1 MSLLYQKHAS
11 RPLTLDNRVEPE
23 LYRDVFP
30 YTHVSRIEFDDTF
43 LVPRPADPMFIT
55 DTTFRDGQ
63 QARPPYTVK
72 QIARIYDLLHKL
84 GGKSGLIQASEFF
97 MYSPK
102 DRKAIEV
109 CRSRGYRFPRVT
121 GWIRANMDDLKIAH
135 DMEFD
140 EVGLLTS
147 MSDYHIFLK
156 LGKTREQAMNDY
168 LKVVTK
174 ALEWGIVPR
183 CHFED
188 VTRADIYGFCLPFA
202 RKLME
207 LSHEASMPIKIRL
220 CDTMGYGVPFPGAA
234 LPRSVQRIVRAFT
247 DEAGVPG
254 AWLEWHG
261 HNDFH
266 KVLVNGVTAWLYG
279 CGGVNGTLMGFG
291 ERTGNAPLE
300 ALVIDYISLTGNDE
314 AADPTVITEIAQYF
328 EKELDY
334 RIPDN
339 YPFAG
344 KDFNA
349 TSAGI
354 HVDGLAKNEEIYNI
368 FDTTKILNRSVP
380 IIINDKAGRAG
391 VAYWIN
397 QQFNL
402 PPERQ
407 VSKKHPAVGQIH
419 TRIMAAYE
427 EGRNTSFSNK
437 EIKNLVRRF
446 MPELFD
452 SEFDQMK
459 RIAGELASN
468 LVERLARDCQ
478 STADSEALTAQLQH
492 FVHDYSFIQY
502 AYVTDVKGHSTAI
515 AISDPGDQKGYKAF
529 PIGFDY
535 SNREWFLQPMRTG
548 KLHITNVH
556 QSQVTGQLIIT
567 VSTVITDAN
576 DEIIGVL
583 GADIQLEE
591 IIRRAESLEAE
602 VPNSEE
608 EEPYSVK
615 GGKRFLPFTKAFPFW
630 NGYVPHKTK
639 PFSGVRERALFFHSR
654 MRPPSQERVFSQG
667 RWG

>member
-492 FVHDYSFIQY
+492 FVRDYSFIQY

-567 VSTVITDAN
+567 VSTLITDAN

-608 EEPYSVK
+608 E
-615 GGKRFLPFTKAFPFW
+615 
-630 NGYVPHKTK
+630 
-639 PFSGVRERALFFHSR
+639 
-654 MRPPSQERVFSQG
+654 
-667 RWG
+667 

>member
-43 LVPRPADPMFIT
+43 LDPRPADPMFIT

-156 LGKTREQAMNDY
+156 LGKTREQAMYDY
-168 LKVVTK
+168 LKVVSK

-419 TRIMAAYE
+419 TKIMAAYE

-468 LVERLARDCQ
+468 LVERLSRDCQ
-478 STADSEALTAQLQH
+478 TTSDTETLTAQLQQ
-492 FVHDYSFIQY
+492 FVRDYSFIQY
-502 AYVTDVKGHSTAI
+502 VYVTDVKGHSTAI

-535 SNREWFLQPMRTG
+535 SNREWFQQPMRTG
-548 KLHITNVH
+548 KLHIMNVH

-602 VPNSEE
+602 EHIGEE
-608 EEPYSVK
+608 E
-615 GGKRFLPFTKAFPFW
+615 
-630 NGYVPHKTK
+630 
-639 PFSGVRERALFFHSR
+639 
-654 MRPPSQERVFSQG
+654 
-667 RWG
+667 

>member
-492 FVHDYSFIQY
+492 FVRDYSFIQY

-602 VPNSEE
+602 VPNGEE
-608 EEPYSVK
+608 E
-615 GGKRFLPFTKAFPFW
+615 
-630 NGYVPHKTK
+630 
-639 PFSGVRERALFFHSR
+639 
-654 MRPPSQERVFSQG
+654 
-667 RWG
+667 

>member
-261 HNDFH
+261 HNDFY

-468 LVERLARDCQ
+468 LVERLSRDCQ
-478 STADSEALTAQLQH
+478 TTSDTETLTAQLQQ
-492 FVHDYSFIQY
+492 FVRDYSFIQY
-502 AYVTDVKGHSTAI
+502 VYVTDVKGHSTAI

-535 SNREWFLQPMRTG
+535 SNREWFQQPMRTG
-548 KLHITNVH
+548 KLHIMNVH

-602 VPNSEE
+602 EHIGEE
-608 EEPYSVK
+608 E
-615 GGKRFLPFTKAFPFW
+615 
-630 NGYVPHKTK
+630 
-639 PFSGVRERALFFHSR
+639 
-654 MRPPSQERVFSQG
+654 
-667 RWG
+667 

>member
-419 TRIMAAYE
+419 TKIMAAYE

-459 RIAGELASN
+459 RIPGELASN
-468 LVERLARDCQ
+468 LVERLSRDCQ
-478 STADSEALTAQLQH
+478 TTSDTETLTAQLQQ
-492 FVHDYSFIQY
+492 FVRDYSFIQY
-502 AYVTDVKGHSTAI
+502 VYVTDVKGHSTAI

-535 SNREWFLQPMRTG
+535 SNREWFQQPMRTG
-548 KLHITNVH
+548 KLHIMNVH

-608 EEPYSVK
+608 E
-615 GGKRFLPFTKAFPFW
+615 
-630 NGYVPHKTK
+630 
-639 PFSGVRERALFFHSR
+639 
-654 MRPPSQERVFSQG
+654 
-667 RWG
+667 

>member
-121 GWIRANMDDLKIAH
+121 GWVRANMDDLKIAH

-419 TRIMAAYE
+419 TKIMAAYE

-468 LVERLARDCQ
+468 LVERLSRDCQ
-478 STADSEALTAQLQH
+478 TTSDTETLTAQLQQ
-492 FVHDYSFIQY
+492 FVRDYSFIQY
-502 AYVTDVKGHSTAI
+502 VYVTDVKGHSTAI

-535 SNREWFLQPMRTG
+535 SNREWFQQPMRTG
-548 KLHITNVH
+548 KLHIMNVH

-602 VPNSEE
+602 EHIGEE
-608 EEPYSVK
+608 E
-615 GGKRFLPFTKAFPFW
+615 
-630 NGYVPHKTK
+630 
-639 PFSGVRERALFFHSR
+639 
-654 MRPPSQERVFSQG
+654 
-667 RWG
+667 

>member
-492 FVHDYSFIQY
+492 FVRDYSFIQY

-535 SNREWFLQPMRTG
+535 SNREWVLQPMRTG

-608 EEPYSVK
+608 E
-615 GGKRFLPFTKAFPFW
+615 
-630 NGYVPHKTK
+630 
-639 PFSGVRERALFFHSR
+639 
-654 MRPPSQERVFSQG
+654 
-667 RWG
+667 

>member
-1 MSLLYQKHAS
+1 MRYGSALVRVDNKTKKVFGDLFLKLTTIAHFHVNRTMSLLYQKHAS

-174 ALEWGIVPR
+174 ALDWGIVPR

-349 TSAGI
+349 TRAGI

-492 FVHDYSFIQY
+492 FVRDYSFIQY

-608 EEPYSVK
+608 E
-615 GGKRFLPFTKAFPFW
+615 
-630 NGYVPHKTK
+630 
-639 PFSGVRERALFFHSR
+639 
-654 MRPPSQERVFSQG
+654 
-667 RWG
+667 

>member
-354 HVDGLAKNEEIYNI
+354 HVDGLAKKEEIYNI

-492 FVHDYSFIQY
+492 FVRDYSFIQY

-608 EEPYSVK
+608 E
-615 GGKRFLPFTKAFPFW
+615 
-630 NGYVPHKTK
+630 
-639 PFSGVRERALFFHSR
+639 
-654 MRPPSQERVFSQG
+654 
-667 RWG
+667 

>member
-291 ERTGNAPLE
+291 ERIGNAPLE

-492 FVHDYSFIQY
+492 FVRDYSFIQY

-608 EEPYSVK
+608 E
-615 GGKRFLPFTKAFPFW
+615 
-630 NGYVPHKTK
+630 
-639 PFSGVRERALFFHSR
+639 
-654 MRPPSQERVFSQG
+654 
-667 RWG
+667 

>member
-468 LVERLARDCQ
+468 LVERLSRDCQ
-478 STADSEALTAQLQH
+478 TTSDTETLTAQLQH
-492 FVHDYSFIQY
+492 FVRDYSFIQY

-548 KLHITNVH
+548 KLHITTVN
-556 QSQVTGQLIIT
+556 QSHVTGQLIIT

-608 EEPYSVK
+608 E
-615 GGKRFLPFTKAFPFW
+615 
-630 NGYVPHKTK
+630 
-639 PFSGVRERALFFHSR
+639 
-654 MRPPSQERVFSQG
+654 
-667 RWG
+667 

>member
-220 CDTMGYGVPFPGAA
+220 CDTMGYAA
-234 LPRSVQRIVRAFT
+234 LPRAVQRIVRAFT

-492 FVHDYSFIQY
+492 FVRDYSFIQY

-608 EEPYSVK
+608 E
-615 GGKRFLPFTKAFPFW
+615 
-630 NGYVPHKTK
+630 
-639 PFSGVRERALFFHSR
+639 
-654 MRPPSQERVFSQG
+654 
-667 RWG
+667 

>member
-300 ALVIDYISLTGNDE
+300 ALVTDYISLTRNDE

-492 FVHDYSFIQY
+492 FVRDYSFIQY

-608 EEPYSVK
+608 E
-615 GGKRFLPFTKAFPFW
+615 
-630 NGYVPHKTK
+630 
-639 PFSGVRERALFFHSR
+639 
-654 MRPPSQERVFSQG
+654 
-667 RWG
+667 

>member
-188 VTRADIYGFCLPFA
+188 VTRADIYGF
-202 RKLME
+202 
-207 LSHEASMPIKIRL
+207 SMPLKIRL

-300 ALVIDYISLTGNDE
+300 ALVIDYISLTGNEE

-608 EEPYSVK
+608 E
-615 GGKRFLPFTKAFPFW
+615 
-630 NGYVPHKTK
+630 
-639 PFSGVRERALFFHSR
+639 
-654 MRPPSQERVFSQG
+654 
-667 RWG
+667 

>member
-266 KVLVNGVTAWLYG
+266 KVLVTGVTAWLYG

-402 PPERQ
+402 PPDRQ

-492 FVHDYSFIQY
+492 FVRDYSFIQY

-608 EEPYSVK
+608 E
-615 GGKRFLPFTKAFPFW
+615 
-630 NGYVPHKTK
+630 
-639 PFSGVRERALFFHSR
+639 
-654 MRPPSQERVFSQG
+654 
-667 RWG
+667 

>member
-492 FVHDYSFIQY
+492 FVRDYSLIQY

-608 EEPYSVK
+608 E
-615 GGKRFLPFTKAFPFW
+615 
-630 NGYVPHKTK
+630 
-639 PFSGVRERALFFHSR
+639 
-654 MRPPSQERVFSQG
+654 
-667 RWG
+667 

>member
-314 AADPTVITEIAQYF
+314 AADPTVITEIAQYL

-591 IIRRAESLEAE
+591 IIRGAESLEAE

-608 EEPYSVK
+608 E
-615 GGKRFLPFTKAFPFW
+615 
-630 NGYVPHKTK
+630 
-639 PFSGVRERALFFHSR
+639 
-654 MRPPSQERVFSQG
+654 
-667 RWG
+667 

>member
-492 FVHDYSFIQY
+492 FVRDYSFIQY

-583 GADIQLEE
+583 GADIQREE

-608 EEPYSVK
+608 E
-615 GGKRFLPFTKAFPFW
+615 
-630 NGYVPHKTK
+630 
-639 PFSGVRERALFFHSR
+639 
-654 MRPPSQERVFSQG
+654 
-667 RWG
+667 

>member
-468 LVERLARDCQ
+468 LVERLSRDCQ

-492 FVHDYSFIQY
+492 FVRDYSFIQY

-608 EEPYSVK
+608 E
-615 GGKRFLPFTKAFPFW
+615 
-630 NGYVPHKTK
+630 
-639 PFSGVRERALFFHSR
+639 
-654 MRPPSQERVFSQG
+654 
-667 RWG
+667 

>member
-354 HVDGLAKNEEIYNI
+354 HVAGLAKNEEIYNI

-492 FVHDYSFIQY
+492 FVRDYSFIQY

-608 EEPYSVK
+608 E
-615 GGKRFLPFTKAFPFW
+615 
-630 NGYVPHKTK
+630 
-639 PFSGVRERALFFHSR
+639 
-654 MRPPSQERVFSQG
+654 
-667 RWG
+667 

>member
-279 CGGVNGTLMGFG
+279 CGGVNGTLLGFG

-492 FVHDYSFIQY
+492 FVRDYSFIQY

-608 EEPYSVK
+608 E
-615 GGKRFLPFTKAFPFW
+615 
-630 NGYVPHKTK
+630 
-639 PFSGVRERALFFHSR
+639 
-654 MRPPSQERVFSQG
+654 
-667 RWG
+667 

>member
-109 CRSRGYRFPRVT
+109 CRSRGYRVPRVT

-608 EEPYSVK
+608 E
-615 GGKRFLPFTKAFPFW
+615 
-630 NGYVPHKTK
+630 
-639 PFSGVRERALFFHSR
+639 
-654 MRPPSQERVFSQG
+654 
-667 RWG
+667 

>member
-328 EKELDY
+328 EKKLDY

-368 FDTTKILNRSVP
+368 FDTTKILNRSMP

-468 LVERLARDCQ
+468 LVERLARDRQ

-492 FVHDYSFIQY
+492 FVRDYSFIQY

-608 EEPYSVK
+608 E
-615 GGKRFLPFTKAFPFW
+615 
-630 NGYVPHKTK
+630 
-639 PFSGVRERALFFHSR
+639 
-654 MRPPSQERVFSQG
+654 
-667 RWG
+667 

>member
-202 RKLME
+202 RKLMG

-419 TRIMAAYE
+419 TKIMAAYE

-468 LVERLARDCQ
+468 LVERLSRDCQ
-478 STADSEALTAQLQH
+478 TTSDTETLTAQLQQ
-492 FVHDYSFIQY
+492 FVRDYSFIQY
-502 AYVTDVKGHSTAI
+502 VYVTDVKGHSTAI

-535 SNREWFLQPMRTG
+535 SNREWFQQPMRTG
-548 KLHITNVH
+548 KLHIMNVH

-576 DEIIGVL
+576 DEIVGVL

-602 VPNSEE
+602 EHTGEE
-608 EEPYSVK
+608 E
-615 GGKRFLPFTKAFPFW
+615 
-630 NGYVPHKTK
+630 
-639 PFSGVRERALFFHSR
+639 
-654 MRPPSQERVFSQG
+654 
-667 RWG
+667 

>member
-1 MSLLYQKHAS
+1 M
-11 RPLTLDNRVEPE
+11 PLPLENPDKPQ

-30 YTHVSRIEFDDTF
+30 YSQISRIEFDDTF
-43 LVPRPADPMFIT
+43 VMPRAASPMFIT

-97 MYSPK
+97 MYSAK
-102 DRKAIEV
+102 DRKAIES
-109 CRSRGYRFPRVT
+109 CRSRGYRFPRIT
-121 GWIRANMDDLKIAH
+121 GWIRANMDDLRIAR

-140 EVGLLTS
+140 EVGMLTS
-147 MSDYHIFLK
+147 MSDYHVFLK
-156 LGKTREQAMNDY
+156 LGKTRSQAMNDY
-168 LKVVTK
+168 LKIVTQ

-188 VTRADIYGFCLPFA
+188 ITRADIYGFCLPFA
-202 RKLME
+202 RRLME
-207 LSHEASMPIKIRL
+207 LSKQASMPVKIRL

-254 AWLEWHG
+254 GWLEWHG

-314 AADPTVITEIAQYF
+314 AADTTVITEIAEYF
-328 EKELDY
+328 RKELDY

-354 HVDGLAKNEEIYNI
+354 HVDGLSKNEEIYNI
-368 FDTTKILNRSVP
+368 FDTTKILGRPVP
-380 IIINDKAGRAG
+380 IIINDKAGKAG
-391 VAYWIN
+391 VAYWLN
-397 QQFNL
+397 QTFGL
-402 PPERQ
+402 VAERQ
-407 VSKKHPAVGQIH
+407 VSKNHPAVAQIYA
-419 TRIMAAYE
+419 RIMKAYE

-437 EIKNLVRRF
+437 EMSALAQRF

-452 SEFDQMK
+452 SEFDQIK
-459 RIAGELASN
+459 RLAGHLAAN
-468 LVERLARDCQ
+468 LVTHLAQDC
-478 STADSEALTAQLQH
+478 SKKTDLEAINRRFEVFLNE
-492 FVHDYSFIQY
+492 YPFIQY
-502 AYVTDVKGHSTAI
+502 LYLTDATGRSI
-515 AISDPGDQKGYKAF
+515 AAHITDPTYRNRYETQPLGYDF
-529 PIGFDY
+529 SGRD
-535 SNREWFLQPMRTG
+535 WFQQPMRTG
-548 KLHITNVH
+548 KLHITDVN
-556 QSQVTGQLIIT
+556 QSQFTGQLIIT
-567 VSTVITDAN
+567 VSTVVTDEK
-576 DEIIGVL
+576 DDVTGVL
-583 GADIQLEE
+583 GADIQLEQ
-591 IIRRAESLEAE
+591 IMRRAEAL
-602 VPNSEE
+602 EE
-608 EEPYSVK
+608 EVQRSDED
-615 GGKRFLPFTKAFPFW
+615 F
-630 NGYVPHKTK
+630 
-639 PFSGVRERALFFHSR
+639 
-654 MRPPSQERVFSQG
+654 
-667 RWG
+667 

>member
-354 HVDGLAKNEEIYNI
+354 HVDGLAKNEEIYNN

-492 FVHDYSFIQY
+492 FVRDYSFIQY

-608 EEPYSVK
+608 E
-615 GGKRFLPFTKAFPFW
+615 
-630 NGYVPHKTK
+630 
-639 PFSGVRERALFFHSR
+639 
-654 MRPPSQERVFSQG
+654 
-667 RWG
+667 

>member
-339 YPFAG
+339 YHFAG

-492 FVHDYSFIQY
+492 FVRDYSFIQY

-535 SNREWFLQPMRTG
+535 SNREWFLQPMHTG

-608 EEPYSVK
+608 E
-615 GGKRFLPFTKAFPFW
+615 
-630 NGYVPHKTK
+630 
-639 PFSGVRERALFFHSR
+639 
-654 MRPPSQERVFSQG
+654 
-667 RWG
+667 

>member
-354 HVDGLAKNEEIYNI
+354 HVDGLAKSEEIYNI

-608 EEPYSVK
+608 E
-615 GGKRFLPFTKAFPFW
+615 
-630 NGYVPHKTK
+630 
-639 PFSGVRERALFFHSR
+639 
-654 MRPPSQERVFSQG
+654 
-667 RWG
+667 

>member
-30 YTHVSRIEFDDTF
+30 YTHVSRIDDTF

-492 FVHDYSFIQY
+492 FVRDYSFIQY

-608 EEPYSVK
+608 E
-615 GGKRFLPFTKAFPFW
+615 
-630 NGYVPHKTK
+630 
-639 PFSGVRERALFFHSR
+639 
-654 MRPPSQERVFSQG
+654 
-667 RWG
+667 

>member
-1 MSLLYQKHAS
+1 MSLMYQKHAS
-11 RPLTLDNRVEPE
+11 MPLSLDNRAEPE

-30 YTHVSRIEFDDTF
+30 YSQISRIEFDDTF

-97 MYSPK
+97 MYSQK

-109 CRSRGYRFPRVT
+109 CRSRGYRFPRIT
-121 GWIRANMDDLKIAH
+121 GWIRANLEDLKIAR

-147 MSDYHIFLK
+147 MSDYHVFLK

-168 LKVVTK
+168 LRVVTQ

-202 RKLME
+202 RKLMD
-207 LSHEASMPIKIRL
+207 LSRQASMPVKIRL
-220 CDTMGYGVPFPGAA
+220 CDTLGYGVPFPGAA

-314 AADPTVITEIAQYF
+314 AADPTVITEIASYF

-334 RIPDN
+334 HIPHN

-354 HVDGLAKNEEIYNI
+354 HVDGLSKNEEIYNI
-368 FDTTKILNRSVP
+368 FDTKKILNRSVP

-397 QQFNL
+397 QVFDL

-419 TRIMAAYE
+419 AKIMKAYE
-427 EGRNTSFSNK
+427 EGRNTSFSSK
-437 EIKNLVRRF
+437 EVELLARRY

-452 SEFDQMK
+452 SEFDHIKQL
-459 RIAGELASN
+459 AGHLAAN
-468 LVERLARDCQ
+468 LLERLAASCERAASDGVL
-478 STADSEALTAQLQH
+478 EQLLQD
-492 FVHDYSFIQY
+492 FVHEYDFIQY
-502 AYVTDVKGHSTAI
+502 VYVTDVQGHSKAV
-515 AISDPGDQKGYKAF
+515 AFSDPNRGRYEAF
-529 PIGFDY
+529 PIGYDY
-535 SNREWFLQPMRTG
+535 SNREWFNEPMKTG
-548 KLHITNVH
+548 KLHIMNVH
-556 QSQVTGQLIIT
+556 QSQVTSQLIIT
-567 VSTVITDAN
+567 VSTVITDAR

-591 IIRRAESLEAE
+591 IIRRAEAL
-602 VPNSEE
+602 EE
-608 EEPYSVK
+608 E
-615 GGKRFLPFTKAFPFW
+615 T
-630 NGYVPHKTK
+630 
-639 PFSGVRERALFFHSR
+639 
-654 MRPPSQERVFSQG
+654 RPVEDD
-667 RWG
+667 

>member
-121 GWIRANMDDLKIAH
+121 GWIRANMGDLKIAH

-492 FVHDYSFIQY
+492 FVRDYSFIQY

-608 EEPYSVK
+608 E
-615 GGKRFLPFTKAFPFW
+615 
-630 NGYVPHKTK
+630 
-639 PFSGVRERALFFHSR
+639 
-654 MRPPSQERVFSQG
+654 
-667 RWG
+667 

>member
-1 MSLLYQKHAS
+1 
-11 RPLTLDNRVEPE
+11 
-23 LYRDVFP
+23 
-30 YTHVSRIEFDDTF
+30 
-43 LVPRPADPMFIT
+43 
-55 DTTFRDGQ
+55 
-63 QARPPYTVK
+63 
-72 QIARIYDLLHKL
+72 
-84 GGKSGLIQASEFF
+84 

-261 HNDFH
+261 HNDF
-266 KVLVNGVTAWLYG
+266 
-279 CGGVNGTLMGFG
+279 
-291 ERTGNAPLE
+291 LE

-492 FVHDYSFIQY
+492 FVRDYSFIQY

-608 EEPYSVK
+608 E
-615 GGKRFLPFTKAFPFW
+615 
-630 NGYVPHKTK
+630 
-639 PFSGVRERALFFHSR
+639 
-654 MRPPSQERVFSQG
+654 
-667 RWG
+667 